1 MADHSVGSIYSVQGL
16 DDALAVV
23 LAGPFAASLDQA
35 EYLVAPIY
43 RDGERGHRWT
53 AEDVLLNSHE
63 THLEGRAFAAIW
75 NARPILAV
83 DLTLEVSHLATEVFE
98 FIRDAY
104 WASLNEQA
112 VGEHPRFGAPIRSS
126 DEEAAIFQENE
137 LRRWE
142 QLSSKVLVESETEFF
157 ASTTIN
163 AGQGWVIPV
172 DEMDALGEQIEV
184 SDALI
189 DVTYFGAVGPSTVI
203 FSAPMSFQIPPH
215 TGGAQRG
222 LFYSSSR
229 DVFVGLST
237 SMVFSALSTT
247 GEHMTVTTNDPV
259 TGVIPTMA
267 MADAA

>member
-23 LAGPFAASLDQA
+23 LAGPFAASQDRA
-35 EYLVAPIY
+35 EFLIAPVY
-43 RDGERGHRWT
+43 RDGERGHHWT
-53 AEDVLLNSHE
+53 AEDVLLEPHE

-75 NARPILAV
+75 NARPVLAV
-83 DLTLEVSHLATEVFE
+83 DLTLEVGHLAAEVFE

-104 WASLNEQA
+104 WASLNERA
-112 VGEHPRFGAPIRSS
+112 VGEHRRFGAPIRSS

-157 ASTTIN
+157 ASMTIN

-172 DEMDALGEQIEV
+172 DEMDAHWEQIEV
-184 SDALI
+184 SDALV
-189 DVTYFGAVGPSTVI
+189 DTYFRAVGPSTVI
-203 FSAPMSFQIPPH
+203 FSAPMSFQIPPY

-222 LFYSSSR
+222 LFYSSGR
-229 DVFVGLST
+229 DTCVGLST
-237 SMVFSALSTT
+237 WMVFSALSTT
-247 GEHMTVTTNDPV
+247 GEHMTVTSDDPV
-259 TGVIPTMA
+259 TEVIPTMA